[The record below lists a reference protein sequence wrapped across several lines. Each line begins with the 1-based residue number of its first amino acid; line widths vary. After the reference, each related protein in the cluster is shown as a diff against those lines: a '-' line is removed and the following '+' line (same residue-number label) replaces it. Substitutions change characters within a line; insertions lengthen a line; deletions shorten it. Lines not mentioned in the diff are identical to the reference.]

1 MTHASDARRA
11 AHPRQAALALALA
24 ALALWPAPARAQ
36 SRADT
41 LPPLTTLFPVGERL
55 VYDARYGILNIGG
68 AAMQVQSV
76 DTIRG
81 VPTLHIQFLI
91 QGGTFF
97 YRLNDR
103 MDSWIGLDDFASRR
117 FIQDFDEGGRQRY
130 AAYEIYPDS
139 GIYRQAGVDSA
150 FVTSEAPLDDAAF
163 FYFARTVPFEPGR
176 RFTFDRY
183 FRPDRNPVVLE
194 VLGRDTIDVPA
205 GRFATVVIRPTI
217 KGRGILAEAAD
228 PRMWLS
234 DDERRIMVQLKSR
247 FPFGTITLRLV
258 RAEQRPAR
266 TQEHDG
272 R

>member
-1 MTHASDARRA
+1 MIPFFRA
-11 AHPRQAALALALA
+11 ALLA
-24 ALALWPAPARAQ
+24 AVGSVATGIFEAGAQ
-36 SRADT
+36 SAGSAS
-41 LPPLTTLFPVGERL
+41 PLTRLFPVGETL
-55 VYDARYGILNIGG
+55 VYDARFGFINVGT
-68 AAMQVQSV
+68 AAMQVSGI

-81 VPTLHIQFLI
+81 APTLHVSFIL

-103 MDSWIGLDDFASRR
+103 MDSWFGLYDFASRR
-117 FIQDFDEGGRQRY
+117 FVQDFDEGGRRRY

-139 GIYRQAGVDSA
+139 GYYRTEGTDTVIPTVPQ
-150 FVTSEAPLDDAAF
+150 PLDDAAF

-176 RFTFDRY
+176 RFEFDRY

-194 VLGRDTIDVPA
+194 VIGRDTLDVPA
-205 GRFATVVIRPTI
+205 GRFSTVVIKPTI
-217 KGRGILAEAAD
+217 KGRGILAEAAE

-247 FPFGTITLRLV
+247 FPFGTITLRLTKV
-258 RAEQRPAR
+258 EQKR
-266 TQEHDG
+266 TASSPPE

>member
-1 MTHASDARRA
+1 MSRFLRA
-11 AHPRQAALALALA
+11 AALATVCGASAVIPELD
-24 ALALWPAPARAQ
+24 AQ
-36 SRADT
+36 NAT
-41 LPPLTTLFPVGERL
+41 GTAPLTRLFPVGETL
-55 VYDARYGILNIGG
+55 LYEARFGFIDVGS
-68 AAMQVQSV
+68 AAMQVSGV

-81 VPTLHIQFLI
+81 TPTLHVTFIL

-103 MDSWIGLDDFASRR
+103 MDSWFGLYDFASRR
-117 FIQDFDEGGRQRY
+117 FVQDFNEGGRQRY

-139 GIYRQAGVDSA
+139 GYYRAQGVDTVIST
-150 FVTSEAPLDDAAF
+150 VEQPLDDAAF

-176 RFTFDRY
+176 RFEFNRY

-194 VLGRDTIDVPA
+194 VIGRDTIDVPA
-205 GRFATVVIRPTI
+205 GRFPTVVIRPTI

-234 DDERRIMVQLKSR
+234 DDERRIMIQLKTR
-247 FPFGTITLRLV
+247 FPFGTITLRL
-258 RAEQRPAR
+258 AKLEQRR
-266 TQEHDG
+266 TAPSEPG

>member
-1 MTHASDARRA
+1 MNRFLRSAT
-11 AHPRQAALALALA
+11 LAVTWAGCAGILEL
-24 ALALWPAPARAQ
+24 RAQ
-36 SRADT
+36 NAT
-41 LPPLTTLFPVGERL
+41 GPTPLTRLFPVGETL
-55 VYDARYGILNIGG
+55 LYDARFGFINVGT
-68 AAMQVQSV
+68 AAMRVSGV

-81 VPTLHIQFLI
+81 APTLHVTFIL

-103 MDSWIGLDDFASRR
+103 MDSWFGLYDFASRR
-117 FIQDFDEGGRQRY
+117 FVQDFDEGGRQRY

-139 GIYRQAGVDSA
+139 GYYRAAGADSA
-150 FVTSEAPLDDAAF
+150 IPTVPAPLDDAAF

-176 RFTFDRY
+176 RFEFERY

-194 VLGRDTIDVPA
+194 VIGRDTIDVPA
-205 GRFATVVIRPTI
+205 GRFPTVVIRPTI

-247 FPFGTITLRLV
+247 FPFGTITLRLTKV
-258 RAEQRPAR
+258 EQRKPA
-266 TQEHDG
+266 TPEPG